1 LPDILA
7 KAEFKFMN
15 KYFLII
21 GGLFLLIFGSLN
33 ISAQEKGS
41 SEPDKKDVVVAG
53 KPISMPLP
61 PYPKKARP
69 EMASGTVEVQVTV
82 NENGKVIAAKAI
94 SGHQLLRSA
103 AEKAALKAKFTPT
116 LSGEKPIKANAV
128 LVYNFVP

>member
-1 LPDILA
+1 
-7 KAEFKFMN
+7 MN
-15 KYFLII
+15 KYFFIV

-33 ISAQEKGS
+33 VSAQEKGV
-41 SEPDKKDVVVAG
+41 SETGKKDVVIEG
-53 KPISMPLP
+53 KPISIPVP

-69 EMASGTVEVQVTV
+69 EMAGGTVEVQVTI
-82 NENGKVIAAKAI
+82 NEKGKVIAAKAI

-116 LSGEKPIKANAV
+116 LSGEKPIKVNAV